1 MKLIFASNND
11 HKLEE
16 VLSVSPDWI
25 SIVPLKDSGCTGELE
40 ETTGTIRGNAL
51 QKATQVYKSTGFPCF
66 ADDSGLEV
74 EALNGQP
81 GVDTAHFAGPER
93 DSFKNMNKLLNQLS
107 ESKNRKA
114 RFITVIAYV
123 DKHGHHL
130 FEGEVK
136 GSISE
141 EMQGSE
147 GFGYDP
153 VFIPENHS
161 VTFAMMKP
169 ETKNSM
175 SHRSRAMKLFIEFLN
190 KQTRN

>member
-1 MKLIFASNND
+1 MKLIFASNNE
-11 HKLEE
+11 HKLQE
-16 VLSVSPDWI
+16 VLSVCPEWI
-25 SIVPLKDSGCTGELE
+25 TIVPLRDSGFTGELE
-40 ETTGTIRGNAL
+40 ETSGTIRGNAL
-51 QKATQVYKSTGFPCF
+51 QKVSQVYEATGFPCF

-74 EALNGQP
+74 NELNGRP

-93 DSFKNMNKLLNQLS
+93 DPVKNMTKLLNQLS
-107 ESKNRKA
+107 GHENRKA
-114 RFITVIAYV
+114 RFITVIAYM
-123 DKHGHHL
+123 DQNGHHL
-130 FEGEVK
+130 FEGEIP

-141 EMQGSE
+141 QMQGSK

-161 VTFAMMKP
+161 VTFAMMNT

-190 KQTRN
+190 KQTPN